1 MTKPWQAAFHAVNSN
16 TPTEQ
21 LFALLVDDVYSMM
34 RGISGLGLN
43 ACAFVLG
50 EKLAYYRNKGVRPD
64 AEVLG
69 ELAALY
75 RVLAEDFQQPYFQE
89 LQWQNQQQLLK
100 SVYSKRKNRHQGD
113 DATVTPPDVQTMLP
127 IYNAVWHLHYQE
139 FLNDPAAAISAWN
152 VKNVH
157 QNRAIRAV
165 LFDMDYDRLAL
176 LCLMMAESLKEN
188 LKEDLREK
196 QGGNKK
202 LKKIIEE
209 KANIMLIILT
219 HRVETP
225 DYYAAELLTL
235 NGQEPYTDLTTLI
248 TALKERNVLPKD
260 VLGFVVPVPSNISDK
275 TIE

>member
-1 MTKPWQAAFHAVNSN
+1 MTQPWQAAFHAVNSN

-21 LFALLVDDVYSMM
+21 LFTLLVDDVYSMM

-50 EKLAYYRNKGVRPD
+50 EKFAYFRNKGQRPD
-64 AEVLG
+64 AEALG

-75 RVLAEDFQQPYFQE
+75 RVLAQDFKQSYFSE
-89 LQWQNQQQLLK
+89 LQQQNQQQLLK
-100 SVYSKRKNRHQGD
+100 SVYAKRTSKTKEEGHL
-113 DATVTPPDVQTMLP
+113 TPLDVQVMLP
-127 IYNAVWHLHYQE
+127 IYNAVWHLHYQA
-139 FLNDPAAAISAWN
+139 FLDEPALTISAWN
-152 VKNVH
+152 VKDTH

-176 LCLMMAESLKEN
+176 LCLMMAESLKEV
-188 LKEDLREK
+188 
-196 QGGNKK
+196 QGASKK
-202 LKKIIEE
+202 LQKTIEE
-209 KANIMLIILT
+209 KARIMLTILA

-235 NGQEPYTDLTTLI
+235 DSQELYTDLTTLI
-248 TALKERNVLPKD
+248 SALKERKPISKD
-260 VLGFVVPVPSNISDK
+260 LFGFVVPFPSNNQDK